1 MLEYVKEIMFGLL
14 VVGGMGAVGVF
25 VYVMFVEFPGWYI
38 LGPILA
44 IVALRELGRYLIEQ
58 NKEIW

>member
-14 VVGGMGAVGVF
+14 VVGGMVAIGIL
-25 VYVMFVEFPGWYI
+25 VYVMFVEFPGWYV

-44 IVALRELGRYLIEQ
+44 IVAIRELGRSLIEH